1 MRIAWRVAIV
11 AVALFPAA
19 CLSADGAGVESSEE
33 MEAEAESNDQAPES
47 ECGPNQA
54 VIERVVDGDTV
65 ELDTGERVRYLLIDT
80 PEITN
85 GKDDCFGAEARD
97 QNVLLVEGQVVQL
110 RYDVE
115 CADRYGRLL
124 AYVELGGRGINELML
139 ERGLACVLHVPP
151 NGSDRIQ
158 EFRSLE
164 AEAKANMVGL
174 WGACEDVTCD

>member
-1 MRIAWRVAIV
+1 MRVASWLGLFT
-11 AVALFPAA
+11 AALLPLA
-19 CLSADGAGVESSEE
+19 CLSADGAGIESSADMDPETDDD
-33 MEAEAESNDQAPES
+33 APPES

-54 VIERVVDGDTV
+54 VVARVVDGDTV
-65 ELDTGERVRYLLIDT
+65 ELDSGERVRYLLIDT

-85 GKDDCFGAEARD
+85 GKNDCFGQEARD
-97 QNVLLVEGQVVQL
+97 QNALLVEGQMVDL

-115 CADRYGRLL
+115 CSDQFGRLL
-124 AYVELGGRGINELML
+124 AYIELGGRSINALML

-164 AEAKANMVGL
+164 GEAKANMVGL
-174 WGACEDVTCD
+174 WGACENVTCD